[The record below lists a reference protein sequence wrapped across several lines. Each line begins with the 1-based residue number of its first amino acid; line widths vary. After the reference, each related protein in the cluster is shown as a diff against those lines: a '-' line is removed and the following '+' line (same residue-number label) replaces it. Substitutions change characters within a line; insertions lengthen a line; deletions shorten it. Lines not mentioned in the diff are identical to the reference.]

1 MGAKTTNSKTAADES
16 HWREVFTELQ
26 QDGVELGVI
35 SLMRANRADLN
46 EASGDLPGV
55 GLGERGR
62 PVAERCFCETS
73 FPQEGTPVNYS
84 ICLAALLTSQVQR
97 LLVEAHETLLPY
109 LRQIAELVASFF
121 AGGNHSRGSAEV

>member
-1 MGAKTTNSKTAADES
+1 
-16 HWREVFTELQ
+16 
-26 QDGVELGVI
+26 
-35 SLMRANRADLN
+35 
-46 EASGDLPGV
+46 
-55 GLGERGR
+55 
-62 PVAERCFCETS
+62 
-73 FPQEGTPVNYS
+73 VNYS